1 MVSMISRTGRQLQRY
16 NQGCRQVVGCIPYRY
31 KSGTSNDKELEVLLI
46 SSQKGQSKMM
56 FPKGG
61 WEIDESIEEAAAR
74 ETFEEAGV
82 QGDVEFE
89 LGNWMF
95 KSKRYGTFYE
105 GFMFSLLVTEQLACW
120 PERDVRTRRW
130 MTVGEARDVCQHVW
144 MKEAL
149 DELVCRLTSSKQ
161 PEEDVSHC
169 SLS

>member
-31 KSGTSNDKELEVLLI
+31 KFGINGDKELEVLLI
-46 SSQKGQSKMM
+46 SSQKGQKML

-61 WEIDESIEEAAAR
+61 WEIDESIKEAAAR

-89 LGNWMF
+89 LGSWMF
-95 KSKRYGTFYE
+95 QSKRYGTLYE
-105 GFMFSLLVTEQLACW
+105 GFMFSLLVKEQLDFW
-120 PERDVRTRRW
+120 PERNVRTRRW
-130 MTVGEARDVCQHVW
+130 MTVEEARDVCQYGW

-149 DELVCRLTSSKQ
+149 EELVSLDLTSSKQ
-161 PEEDVSHC
+161 PERGVTHC